1 MNIRNGNEFFGIL
14 LFCQFRR
21 FYAEK
26 VAKYVFMQQIFIK
39 LYTNTKLTIIALRF
53 ALSYT
58 GEYP

>member
-1 MNIRNGNEFFGIL
+1 MKFFEFLIS
-14 LFCQFRR
+14 CQYRK

-39 LYTNTKLTIIALRF
+39 LYIKTELMIIALRF
-53 ALSYT
+53 ALIHT